1 MNIFQAIILGIVQGA
16 GEFLPISSTAHLV
29 ALPYIFHWKDPG
41 LGFDVALHLGTLIAL
56 IIFFFWDWAAI
67 LYLAITRNT
76 QRKTH
81 NVQPETYNSQLATY
95 NSKLQFKIQK
105 LSEVYPPN
113 FLKLII
119 VATIPGVIVGF
130 LLETKAETVFRNPL
144 LVALALSFAGL
155 MLLLI
160 DKNSKNKKD
169 LEKIT
174 VLDAVIIG
182 VSQAMAIIP
191 GVSRSGATI
200 TAGRARGFDRVSAA
214 RFSFLLS
221 APIIFGAAAVKLPK
235 LFSDGIDASVAIGI
249 FFSAV
254 SGYFAIKYLL
264 KFVEKSSYAV
274 FFWYRLGLALIL
286 GFLYIYTALT

>member
-1 MNIFQAIILGIVQGA
+1 MSIAQAIILGIVQGA

-56 IIFFFWDWAAI
+56 VVFFFWDWAAI
-67 LYLAITRNT
+67 LYLAITRNA
-76 QRKTH
+76 QRT
-81 NVQPETYNSQLATY
+81 TR
-95 NSKLQFKIQK
+95 NSKFKIKIQK
-105 LSEVYPPN
+105 FSGLYPPN
-113 FLKLII
+113 LLRLII
-119 VATIPGVIVGF
+119 IATIPGVIVGV

-144 LVALALSFAGL
+144 LVALALGFAGL
-155 MLLLI
+155 ILLLI
-160 DKNSKNKKD
+160 DKYSKNKKNM
-169 LEKIT
+169 ERIT

-182 VSQAMAIIP
+182 ISQAAAIIP

-200 TAGRARGFDRVSAA
+200 TAGRARGMNRVSAA

-235 LFSDGIDASVAIGI
+235 LFSDGIDASVAVGI
-249 FFSAV
+249 FFSAL

-286 GFLYIYTALT
+286 AFLYIYR